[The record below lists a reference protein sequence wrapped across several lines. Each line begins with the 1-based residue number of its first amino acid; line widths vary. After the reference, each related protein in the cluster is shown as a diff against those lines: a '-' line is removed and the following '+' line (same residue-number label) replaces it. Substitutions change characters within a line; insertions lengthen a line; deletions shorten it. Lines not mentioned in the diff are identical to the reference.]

1 MSTSVESI
9 VNTLSEIE
17 SDIDRL
23 YIGVQAMKKQLIS
36 SADDQISFLREKL
49 IDIAKKEAEK
59 IVSSAKEEAQAE
71 SNKIL
76 DDGEKH
82 LNRIKKNI
90 DSSLNNCIE
99 LVLHALLSDK

>member
-1 MSTSVESI
+1 MSTSVDSI

-23 YIGVQAMKKQLIS
+23 YTGVQGMKKQLIS
-36 SADDQISFLREKL
+36 SADEQISFLREKL

-82 LNRIKKNI
+82 LNKIKRNI
-90 DSSLNNCIE
+90 DSSLNNCVE

>member
-17 SDIDRL
+17 SEIDRL
-23 YIGVQAMKKQLIS
+23 YSSVEAMKKQLIV
-36 SADDQISFLREKL
+36 SADEQISFLREKL

-59 IVSSAKEEAQAE
+59 IVSSAKEEAQEE
-71 SNKIL
+71 SGKIL
-76 DDGEKH
+76 KDCEKH
-82 LNRIKKNI
+82 LDKIRENI

-99 LVLHALLSDK
+99 LVLQSLLSNK